1 MIKVLHKAFDLLE
14 SMAQYKNRSFT
25 LSEIATMI
33 NEKPTTCANIVKTLC
48 NRGFL
53 MKVKPRSYVLGPVAQ
68 GLNYSD
74 IEHTQLV
81 ESAREPM
88 NALVSKYGA
97 SGVLAVLQRG
107 RKKILDDYNSD
118 SEVIINRT
126 ARASQELYTT
136 STGLVLSEEKSSFSA
151 EEEALIAS
159 TYGSVE
165 KMLELK
171 QFITDHGYLA
181 ISLRPQVFEVAAAI
195 RKDGRTIASIAA
207 YWPEFLIQP
216 NEKEQFIKEICELAK
231 QISERMQKQ

>member
-88 NALVSKYGA
+88 NALVSKYRADLVGCH
-97 SGVLAVLQRG
+97 GVYKVIV
-107 RKKILDDYNSD
+107 KDD
-118 SEVIINRT
+118 RF
-126 ARASQELYTT
+126 RAS
-136 STGLVLSEEKSSFSA
+136 KA
-151 EEEALIAS
+151 
-159 TYGSVE
+159 
-165 KMLELK
+165 
-171 QFITDHGYLA
+171 
-181 ISLRPQVFEVAAAI
+181 
-195 RKDGRTIASIAA
+195 
-207 YWPEFLIQP
+207 
-216 NEKEQFIKEICELAK
+216 
-231 QISERMQKQ
+231 